1 MTIPTPSEERRTLL
15 VTTLRKAE
23 RPMTGAELSSRLG
36 VSRQAIVNDVAILR
50 AGGEQILGSPRGYVI
65 GENGSAGG
73 IVATVASRHD
83 REGSRRETEILVDRG
98 ISVLDVVVEH
108 PLYGEV
114 QANLMIDTRADIERY
129 IDILMADEAQP
140 LSALTRG
147 VHLHH
152 VRAPNADALDAAR
165 RELAAEGFLL
175 QDD

>member
-1 MTIPTPSEERRTLL
+1 MTIPTPSEERRTRL
-15 VTTLRKAE
+15 VSALRGAD
-23 RPMTGAELSSRLG
+23 RPMTGAELSQRLG

-50 AGGEQILGSPRGYVI
+50 AGGEPIVGSPRGYLI

-73 IVATVASRHD
+73 ILATIASRHD
-83 REGSRRETEILVDRG
+83 PEGARRESEILVDRG

-114 QANLMIDTRADIERY
+114 QANLTIDSRADIERSM
-129 IDILMADEAQP
+129 DLLMADDAQP
-140 LSALTRG
+140 LSTITQG

-152 VRAPNADALDAAR
+152 VRTPNADALEAAK